1 MSTFICSPVLR
12 IRGPPFRDLATA
24 AASRT
29 GKMERMIT
37 TPGCARALIVGPVLA
52 IMVAGCTS
60 GHGGASTTSTTR
72 KAPATTTTTV
82 ALPAAPQPSAEAAAS
97 ALVSSWASGNRP
109 QALSVATPAVV
120 ATLFAAPYT
129 AGLAIDR
136 GCNSNVPIVCTF
148 GPPGG
153 SPPTD
158 PLYEL
163 GATALPNGW
172 YISSVQ
178 IDN

>member
-1 MSTFICSPVLR
+1 M
-12 IRGPPFRDLATA
+12 D
-24 AASRT
+24 
-29 GKMERMIT
+29 RMIT
-37 TPGCARALIVGPVLA
+37 TPGYVRAIIVGPVLA
-52 IMVAGCTS
+52 IMAAGCTT
-60 GHGGASTTSTTR
+60 GHGGSSTTSTTR

-97 ALVSSWASGNRP
+97 ALVSSWATGNRP
-109 QALSVATPAVV
+109 QALSVATPAAV

-136 GCNSNVPIVCTF
+136 GCNSNIPIVCTF

-153 SPPTD
+153 SAPTD

-178 IDN
+178 INN

>member
-1 MSTFICSPVLR
+1 MNAFICRPDIR
-12 IRGPPFRDLATA
+12 IRMA
-24 AASRT
+24 AVQGRGRSSTSRT
-29 GKMERMIT
+29 GKMDRMIT
-37 TPGCARALIVGPVLA
+37 TPGYVRAIILGPALA
-52 IMVAGCTS
+52 IMVAGCTT

-72 KAPATTTTTV
+72 KAPATTTTV

-97 ALVSSWASGNRP
+97 ALVSSWATGNRP
-109 QALSVATPAVV
+109 QALSVATPAAV

-136 GCNSNVPIVCTF
+136 GCNSNIPIVCTF

-178 IDN
+178 INN